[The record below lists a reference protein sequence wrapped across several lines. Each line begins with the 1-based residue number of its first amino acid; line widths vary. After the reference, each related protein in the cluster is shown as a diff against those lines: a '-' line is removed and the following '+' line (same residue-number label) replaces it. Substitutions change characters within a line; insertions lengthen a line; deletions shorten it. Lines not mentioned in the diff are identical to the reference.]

1 MRHALDYVTSV
12 ILIGGTTKPYS
23 TPENCTPTDVSDELR
38 EAIEKEVHYKSR
50 VMMYINTKHKKWAV
64 GTEYPSRNRLGSP
77 E

>member
-23 TPENCTPTDVSDELR
+23 PTDVSDELR

-64 GTEYPSRNRLGSP
+64 GTEYPSKNRLGSP